1 MKLLLM
7 PLPLHL
13 SLVPIEAPFEAADEG
28 VVSPVGLLILL
39 PLHGMLLG
47 LVLVHL
53 PRVDT
58 APPDVELVLTY
69 LTLQA
74 PLLGVGTTNVVL
86 EAGLGVGLV
95 GAALPGAGVANV
107 GVHRLHVLLPV
118 PSFTKTLAAMLTL
131 KSSYFIMHS
140 VGVPVKGDS
149 SG

>member
-7 PLPLHL
+7 PLPLHQ

-58 APPDVELVLTY
+58 APPDVELVLTH
-69 LTLQA
+69 LTLKA
-74 PLLGVGTTNVVL
+74 PLLGVGTTNVILEMGFGGCLVATVL
-86 EAGLGVGLV
+86 
-95 GAALPGAGVANV
+95 PSAGVANV
-107 GVHRLHVLLPV
+107 RVDDIHVLLPV
-118 PSFTKTLAAMLTL
+118 ASFPKALVAMLTL
-131 KSSYFIMHS
+131 KSSNFVMNS
-140 VGVPVKGDS
+140 PGVPD
-149 SG
+149 